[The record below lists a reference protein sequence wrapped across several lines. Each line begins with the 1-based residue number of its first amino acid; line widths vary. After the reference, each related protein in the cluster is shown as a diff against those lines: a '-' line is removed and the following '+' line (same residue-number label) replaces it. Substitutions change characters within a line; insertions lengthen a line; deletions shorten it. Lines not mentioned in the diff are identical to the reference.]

1 MLVEVVGS
9 VMEEE
14 ESAMEGVESVMEE
27 VESAME
33 EEESAME
40 GVELVEVKAKY
51 SWKQKLLLSTQT
63 KCLKSKTNHP

>member
-1 MLVEVVGS
+1 MEEVESATEVV
-9 VMEEE
+9 
-14 ESAMEGVESVMEE
+14 ESAMEGVESVMEG
-27 VESAME
+27 VELAME

>member
-1 MLVEVVGS
+1 MLVEGVG
-9 VMEEE
+9 
-14 ESAMEGVESVMEE
+14 SAMEGVESVMEG
-27 VESAME
+27 VELAME

>member
-1 MLVEVVGS
+1 MLVEVVG
-9 VMEEE
+9 
-14 ESAMEGVESVMEE
+14 SAMEGVESVMEG
-27 VESAME
+27 VELAME